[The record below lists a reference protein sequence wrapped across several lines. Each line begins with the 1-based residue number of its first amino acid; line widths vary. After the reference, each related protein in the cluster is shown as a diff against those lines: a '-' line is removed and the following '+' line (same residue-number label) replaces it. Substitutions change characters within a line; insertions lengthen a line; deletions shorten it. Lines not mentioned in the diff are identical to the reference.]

1 MNGMPTVVEQRPR
14 RNTWVF
20 WLLGCFGVIVCMC
33 CALPIGGVVMVGT
46 LAAISERNA
55 VVETE
60 TQTLP
65 LTSGDTITLVVD
77 GNVGDVTIVG
87 EAGVEEITVQI
98 TRKGKGL
105 TKDQARAA
113 LDEIEVALEQKDE
126 RYTVQ
131 VKGTEGSEG
140 FNFLKSGEAD
150 VRITVPT
157 RLNIEAETNVGELKV
172 RNIETVNMLKLQV
185 DVGSIDFDGV
195 LGPSGTH
202 EMTVNVGDIDLHLQA
217 GSGFQLDADID
228 VGDFSDKTRFGT
240 FSTQGD
246 GPSDHAEGRYSWD
259 NETEG
264 NATLVLTVDVGSID
278 VDD

>member
-14 RNTWVF
+14 NTWIF
-20 WLLGCFGVIVCMC
+20 WLLGCFGVMVCIC
-33 CALPIGGVVMVGT
+33 CALPMGGLVTVAT

-55 VVETE
+55 VVETD

-65 LTSGDTITLVVD
+65 LTSSDPITLVVD

-113 LDEIEVALEQKDE
+113 LDGIEVTVEQDGE
-126 RYTVQ
+126 RSIVQ

-140 FNFLKSGEAD
+140 FNILKSGEAD
-150 VRITVPT
+150 LRITVPT
-157 RLNIEAETNVGELKV
+157 RLNVEAETNVGNIEV
-172 RNIETVNMLKLQV
+172 RNIETVNILKLQV

-195 LGPSGTH
+195 LGPDGKH

-228 VGDFSDKTRFGT
+228 VGDFHDKTRYGN
-240 FSTQGD
+240 FSTRGD
-246 GPSDHAEGRYSWD
+246 GPSDHAEGRYSWE
-259 NETEG
+259 NEADG
-264 NATLVLTVDVGSID
+264 NATLTLTVDVGSID
-278 VDD
+278 LDD